1 MYFEYLNL
9 CLYMRKIWSMSVNV
23 NLQKWPG
30 NLKKKMDPEAPET
43 CCEAAVL
50 EKPRWNSAT
59 TLRPFCDQLCNYVA
73 VTWKTLRPLS
83 DHSATTRGSDV
94 EIIATTISRRCV
106 VVAFP
111 DSPELVSSLSRRRSR
126 RWVVAGLNRRAFLR
140 PPLCRRY
147 VVGNSYFRRHCDQNL
162 RRN

>member
-9 CLYMRKIWSMSVNV
+9 CLYMRKMWSMCVNL

-30 NLKKKMDPEAPET
+30 NLKKNGSGSPGSLLWG
-43 CCEAAVL
+43 CCFGESTL
-50 EKPRWNSAT
+50 EFSDHSAT
-59 TLRPFCDQLCNYVA
+59 ILRRVLVVTWNTLR
-73 VTWKTLRPLS
+73 RLS
-83 DHSATTRGSDV
+83 DYSATTRGSDV

-111 DSPELVSSLSRRRSR
+111 DSPELMSSLSRRRSR
-126 RWVVAGLNRRAFLR
+126 CCVVAGLNRRAFLR
-140 PPLCRRY
+140 PPRCRRY